1 MYKEENIVVE
11 EATMKNNRHSQIL
24 DIIETRDIETQ
35 EELADELKKRGIG
48 VTQATVSRD
57 IKELRLA
64 KVLASSGVYKYAY
77 IENNNQEI
85 SQKLIRVFAESVT
98 SIDFANNLIVIRTL
112 AGSAQAAASAIDA
125 LSWEEIIGCIAGD
138 DTIMVV
144 IRDDKLVQEVIERFK
159 QIIR

>member
-1 MYKEENIVVE
+1 
-11 EATMKNNRHSQIL
+11 MKNNRHTHIL
-24 DIIETRDIETQ
+24 DIIENMDIETQ
-35 EELADELKKRGIG
+35 EDLAEELGRRGIG

-57 IKELRLA
+57 IKELHLV
-64 KVLASSGVYKYAY
+64 KVLAPSGAYKYAY
-77 IENNNQEI
+77 IENNVPEL

-125 LSWEEIIGCIAGD
+125 LNWQEVIGCIAGD
-138 DTIMVV
+138 DTIMVI
-144 IRDDKLVQEVIERFK
+144 IRENQWVQEVIQRFK